1 VLQWKVA
8 NETNN
13 NYFSVE
19 HSANGTN
26 FQPIGKVAG
35 NGTVATQQK
44 YQFNDNNP
52 VKGLNFY
59 RLKQVD
65 YDGNSTYSNVVTV
78 TFENVAAIFRIFPNP
93 AVNNINVSL
102 PLSAATSVINVF
114 DLNGKK
120 VLEKQISNNTV
131 SQSLDVSRLAAG
143 VYNVTLVQGTQQQTI
158 KLVKE

>member
-1 VLQWKVA
+1 MKSTTLTSLL
-8 NETNN
+8 NTP
-13 NYFSVE
+13 SD
-19 HSANGTN
+19 GTN

-35 NGTVATQQK
+35 HGTVSTQQK
-44 YQFNDNNP
+44 YQFTDNNP

-65 YDGNSTYSNVVTV
+65 YDGNYTYSNVVTV
-78 TFENVAAIFRIFPNP
+78 TFENVAAIFKVFPNP
-93 AVNNINVSL
+93 AVKSVNISL
-102 PLSAATSVINVF
+102 PSSTATSVINVF

-120 VLEKQISNNTV
+120 VLEKQISSNTV

-143 VYNVTLVQGTQQQTI
+143 VYQVTLVQGTQQQTI